1 VSLIDA
7 HRQWYKACAG
17 LGQDEV
23 ARQDSF
29 CRYVVD
35 ADQPVI
41 VQDATRDDR
50 FSSHPAVTGSTHIR
64 FYAGVPLKTRDGHT
78 IGTVCAIDRETRSF
92 SHRDVTILEELA
104 GAAMDRIELLQSV
117 STDSLTDAL
126 TRRAFRHEAE
136 QLISAS
142 LRHQHSLSCIVFD
155 IDKFKL
161 VNDTFGHATGDEV
174 LKAVTATCRA
184 ALRAE
189 DLFGRLGGEEFA
201 ILLPHID
208 RDGAVAAAEKIRTL
222 IASTPIIGDFGS
234 LNVTVSLGVSAL
246 SIVCK
251 DIDTVLAQA
260 DAAMYHAKNN
270 GRNRCV
276 SWSSMPAPD
285 TTGSRRRVLKAGS
298 ILFNNRRSTVDCTVK
313 SLGSDS
319 AALSVSN
326 SAGIPDEF
334 VLLIKGDGYETNCRV
349 IAQDRQNIEVSFT

>member
-1 VSLIDA
+1 MTAVKAFGKSSTELIQREAARLAALDQLDLLDTPRDDGFERVVRLIKDIFTVDIALVSLIDA

-201 ILLPHID
+201 ILLPGVSE
-208 RDGAVAAAEKIRTL
+208 RDAWEIGERIRTQVEL
-222 IASTPIIGDFGS
+222 VPANPAQLSVSIGIACMTP
-234 LNVTVSLGVSAL
+234 LVTMEWTGLVEAADKAL
-246 SIVCK
+246 Y
-251 DIDTVLAQA
+251 
-260 DAAMYHAKNN
+260 AAKAA
-270 GRNRCV
+270 GRNRCHV
-276 SWSSMPAPD
+276 AENAD
-285 TTGSRRRVLKAGS
+285 
-298 ILFNNRRSTVDCTVK
+298 N
-313 SLGSDS
+313 SL
-319 AALSVSN
+319 AA
-326 SAGIPDEF
+326 
-334 VLLIKGDGYETNCRV
+334 
-349 IAQDRQNIEVSFT
+349 